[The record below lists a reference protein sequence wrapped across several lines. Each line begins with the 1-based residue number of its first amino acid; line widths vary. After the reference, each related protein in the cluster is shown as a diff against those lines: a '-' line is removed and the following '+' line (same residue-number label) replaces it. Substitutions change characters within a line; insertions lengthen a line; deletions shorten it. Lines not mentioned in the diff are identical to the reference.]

1 MDFIILI
8 LIAIA
13 LAMDAFAVSISCGI
27 IIKDVKLKHAL
38 KIAFFTSFFQ
48 GFFTFLGWLGGIY
61 IAYLISNIDHW
72 IAFVLLL
79 VIGAKMIYESI
90 KIDSDEDK
98 KFNPLKFSVLIL
110 LGIATSIDAL
120 AIGLSFALLNVS
132 ILLPVILIGFMAFG
146 FSVFGVLIGKKFGQ
160 VFGNK
165 VELIGGLILIGIG
178 VTILIDHLFLA

>member
-27 IIKDVKLKHAL
+27 IIKEVKLKHAL
-38 KIAFFTSFFQ
+38 KIAFFTGFFQ

-72 IAFVLLL
+72 IAFVLLV
-79 VIGAKMIYESI
+79 VIGTRMIYESI
-90 KIDSDEDK
+90 KSNSDEDK

-120 AIGLSFALLNVS
+120 AIGLSFALLNAS
-132 ILLPVILIGFMAFG
+132 ILVPVILIGFMAFS

-165 VELIGGLILIGIG
+165 VELLGGLILIGIG
-178 VTILIDHLFLA
+178 VNILIDHLFLA